1 MGVPRVTDYCR
12 GPGIYAAY
20 HPHLAPSGLRRS
32 LNAVGDAPQ
41 RGLGKVQ
48 QLERGST
55 RQAQAIKELLLSR
68 KGCGSTKAVTNRL
81 AQR

>member
-12 GPGIYAAY
+12 GPGIYAAC

-41 RGLGKVQ
+41 RGTTFDSAGPMIG
-48 QLERGST
+48 R
-55 RQAQAIKELLLSR
+55 LLS
-68 KGCGSTKAVTNRL
+68 
-81 AQR
+81 